1 MTTPSSEIPQGWY
14 PNPLNA
20 DEVRYWDGKAWTPD
34 VMPKDTPPPTAPTQ
48 SPRIESTTATRS
60 AAGDVSQTVMRGDV
74 HPVKFYLGPFM
85 LSVLL
90 GSLLILAYIV
100 VSYSFNDY
108 LFYKYIYYPTGGLP
122 KVAFFL
128 VWAVICSP
136 LWFIGLLQS
145 RNLSVELTNRKVLVS
160 QGVLAK
166 KSSSLQISQ
175 FESTGIDRPV
185 LGRMLGYAK
194 VTYVGTGGSQENL
207 PPIRN
212 FEAFHAALENQI
224 EQDRQR

>member
-1 MTTPSSEIPQGWY
+1 MTTPSSETPKGWY

-20 DEVRYWDGKAWTPD
+20 DEVRYWDGNAWTPD
-34 VMPKDTPPPTAPTQ
+34 VMPKDTPPPTVPTQ
-48 SPRIESTTATRS
+48 SLRPESTTTTRA

-74 HPVKFYLGPFM
+74 HPVKFYLGPFIV
-85 LSVLL
+85 SVLF
-90 GSLLILAYIV
+90 GFLLLPQGVLFANIV
-100 VSYSFNDY
+100 
-108 LFYKYIYYPTGGLP
+108 I
-122 KVAFFL
+122 FL

-136 LWFIGLLQS
+136 LWFIGVLQS
-145 RNLSVELTNRKVLVS
+145 RNTSVELTNRKVLVR